1 MGAALQN
8 HGLENSGRFDL
19 GFGLLFNS
27 LLQALGLW
35 RKFIGL
41 GLNQE
46 GIKPATMF
54 NRLQSI
60 GADAEIIGIA
70 QSFAHQVDLA
80 EIGVEAGLGLVVG
93 MADLMARKP
102 TLTRQFTAARH
113 LNLHTK

>member
-8 HGLENSGRFDL
+8 HDLESSGSFGL
-19 GFGLLFNS
+19 GFGLLFNG
-27 LLQALGLW
+27 LLQALGLD
-35 RKFIGL
+35 RKIISL
-41 GLNQE
+41 GLDQE
-46 GIKPATMF
+46 GIKPATML
-54 NRLQSI
+54 NRLQRM
-60 GADAEIIGIA
+60 GADAEIVRIA